1 MWPLINLACS
11 LSNSKIQRNDKEI
24 TITDYDSTGEETKQ
38 NTNRATTRKG
48 ECVKLEDKEKNLQ
61 LSINETHKVT
71 HFTGYN
77 KSIGLTARR

>member
-1 MWPLINLACS
+1 MIKRLLLLIMAVQAKKRNKTRIGRQQEKESVLNL
-11 LSNSKIQRNDKEI
+11 KTMK
-24 TITDYDSTGEETKQ
+24 
-38 NTNRATTRKG
+38 
-48 ECVKLEDKEKNLQ
+48 KNLQ